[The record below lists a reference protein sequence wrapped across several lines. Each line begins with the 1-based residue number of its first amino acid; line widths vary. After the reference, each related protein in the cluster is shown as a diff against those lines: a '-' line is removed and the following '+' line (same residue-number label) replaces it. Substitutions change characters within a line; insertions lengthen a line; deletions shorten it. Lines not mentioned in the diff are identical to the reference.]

1 MVEMA
6 SRLRLPVLWPFGR
19 MAAWRRQVQVH
30 WMRQPYVSDSRHHLR
45 PDPHSTHGLV
55 FSLLVF
61 REWQRWDLGAELEAD
76 LGDRLLPDG
85 VGYPSS
91 LAVWADSPRS
101 GAPLR
106 EGGGGRNLHRRQGI
120 WTFGRPCQRE
130 EDPDVYRD
138 RDPGA
143 EGIETYSRV
152 FSFSSIW
159 KPFAFPGS
167 ESFRPETGWLYFF
180 SQEPCGIGTDTQ
192 TGVKK

>member
-1 MVEMA
+1 MA

-19 MAAWRRQVQVH
+19 MAAWRWQVQVH
-30 WMRQPYVSDSRHHLR
+30 RMRQPYVSDSRYHLR

-55 FSLLVF
+55 FSLLAF
-61 REWQRWDLGAELEAD
+61 CYWQRWDLGAELEAD

-91 LAVWADSPRS
+91 LAVCADSPRS

-106 EGGGGRNLHRRQGI
+106 EGGGGRNLHRRQRI

-130 EDPDVYRD
+130 EDLDVYRD

-143 EGIETYSRV
+143 EGIRALSNGTRGGCLLRIASLLRV
-152 FSFSSIW
+152 
-159 KPFAFPGS
+159 G
-167 ESFRPETGWLYFF
+167 
-180 SQEPCGIGTDTQ
+180 
-192 TGVKK
+192 

>member
-1 MVEMA
+1 
-6 SRLRLPVLWPFGR
+6 

-143 EGIETYSRV
+143 EGIRALSNGAGGGCLLRIASLLRV
-152 FSFSSIW
+152 
-159 KPFAFPGS
+159 G
-167 ESFRPETGWLYFF
+167 
-180 SQEPCGIGTDTQ
+180 
-192 TGVKK
+192 